1 MTKPKKTS
9 KRSNKAY
16 INTAKTLKKFIPS
29 LAKYTNSRSLTR
41 YQKSAITRASN
52 NLAKAK
58 AVHGASLYPL
68 SKRQYKALKDK
79 TPVIRNGIRA
89 VAFRSPV
96 NGDRLHI
103 RNGKI
108 VIYQPGPEPKTWHY
122 INVKPY
128 PETIIAAAK
137 KLFKKFKGKRI
148 QVHLWLARGRAS
160 MGYRTFQLA
169 YDAFSKKLHEYKSID
184 QWVFGLAYI
193 AF

>member
-1 MTKPKKTS
+1 MAKKHRSS
-9 KRSNKAY
+9 KRTNKDY
-16 INTAKTLKKFIPS
+16 INSAKQLKKFIPS

-41 YQKSAITRASN
+41 WQKSAITRASN

-68 SKRQYKALKDK
+68 SKRQFKALKDK
-79 TPVIRNGIRA
+79 SPVIMNGIRA

-96 NGDRLHI
+96 DGDKLSI
-103 RNGKI
+103 RKGKI
-108 VIYQPGPEPKTWHY
+108 IIKQPGPEPKIWHY

-128 PETIIAAAK
+128 PETIIAAAE

-160 MGYRTFQLA
+160 MGYRSFQLA
-169 YDAFSKKLHEYKSID
+169 YDAFSKKLHEYKAID
-184 QWVFGLAYI
+184 QWIFGIAYI
-193 AF
+193 AV